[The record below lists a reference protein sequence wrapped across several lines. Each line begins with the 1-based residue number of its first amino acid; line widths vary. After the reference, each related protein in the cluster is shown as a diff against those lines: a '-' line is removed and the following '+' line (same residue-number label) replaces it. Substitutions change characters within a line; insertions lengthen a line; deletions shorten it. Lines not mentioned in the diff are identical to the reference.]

1 MTTRDTAPGIHTIT
15 TPALFPLYPVN
26 AYLVDGDIPTLIDTG
41 LDTDPARHAFR
52 DALADHGRRISD
64 IGRIILTHGHIDHIG
79 FVEHVR
85 DESGADVCLHTEDA
99 RYLATD
105 IEEHVEAAR
114 GNIPFFC
121 RMGIPRRD
129 VERMVRLFTSIMRRF
144 FRPLRDAVLLDDGDV
159 LEYGGGNLTVIHTPG
174 HTPGSISIHESA
186 SGAIF
191 SGDHITSVPAPQ
203 GLVDMRMGPDSDL
216 ERYLSSLRR
225 VADLLPS
232 VIHPGHGEL
241 IEAPRTFIDEILS
254 RYEDI
259 SDRICKLLNSG
270 FEGTPAEITS
280 TVFPDISRDIISHTV
295 FEVYCALALLERKG
309 RAVSL
314 ETEKDIVFKRSDDE
328 QERER
333 VR

>member
-1 MTTRDTAPGIHTIT
+1 MTQNDTAPGIHTIT

-26 AYLVDGDIPTLIDTG
+26 AYLVDGDILTLIDTG

-52 DALADHGRRISD
+52 DVLADHGRRVSD
-64 IGRIILTHGHIDHIG
+64 IERIILTHGHIDHIG
-79 FVEHVR
+79 FVEHIR
-85 DESGADVCLHTEDA
+85 NESGADVCLHTEDA

-121 RMGIPRRD
+121 RMGIPKRD
-129 VERMVRLFTSIMRRF
+129 VERMVRLFISIMRRF
-144 FRPLRDAVLLDDGDV
+144 FRPLGDVTLLEGGDV
-159 LEYGGGNLTVIHTPG
+159 LECGDRKISVIHTPG
-174 HTPGSISIHESA
+174 HTPGSISIHELK

-191 SGDHITSVPAPQ
+191 SGDHITSVPAAQ

-225 VADLLPS
+225 VADISPS
-232 VIHPGHGEL
+232 VIHPGHGEV
-241 IEAPRTFIDEILS
+241 IEAPRKFIGEILS
-254 RYEDI
+254 RYEDTTN
-259 SDRICKLLNSG
+259 RIRELLDTG

-280 TVFPDISRDIISHTV
+280 TVFPDISRDIFSHTV
-295 FEVYCALALLERKG
+295 FEVYCTLALIEKKG

>member
-1 MTTRDTAPGIHTIT
+1 MTQNDTAPGIHTIT

-26 AYLVDGDIPTLIDTG
+26 AYLVDGDILTLIDTG

-52 DALADHGRRISD
+52 GVLADIGRRVSD

-79 FVEHVR
+79 FVEYIR
-85 DESGADVCLHTEDA
+85 DESGAEVCLHTEDA

-105 IEEHVEAAR
+105 VEEHVEAAR

-121 RMGIPRRD
+121 RMGIPKRD

-144 FRPLRDAVLLDDGDV
+144 FQPLRDVVLLDDGDA
-159 LEYGGGNLTVIHTPG
+159 LECGGGELSVIHTPG
-174 HTPGSISIHESA
+174 HTPGSISIHESE

-191 SGDHITSVPAPQ
+191 SGDHITSVPASQ

-216 ERYLSSLRR
+216 EQYLSSLRR
-225 VADLLPS
+225 VADLTPS
-232 VIHPGHGEL
+232 VIHSGHGEA
-241 IEAPRTFIDEILS
+241 IAAPRTFIGEILS
-254 RYEDI
+254 RYEDTLN
-259 SDRICKLLNSG
+259 RIQKYIDAG

-280 TVFPDISRDIISHTV
+280 IVFPDISRDIFAHTV
-295 FEVYCALALLERKG
+295 FGVYCALALIERKG